1 MKRTTKLVSVLL
13 AVLLA
18 CSSFAILPTFAYEH
32 SSKAPGSQYEF
43 GDVNRDGV
51 IDIMDATLV
60 QKKAADKAVLDDEQI
75 ILGDVNGDGEVDISD
90 ATLIQKFVV
99 DRIDKFPVEDIVP
112 TEPTTEPT
120 DEPTTEEPTEPA
132 PEGAYYILGTMNNW
146 SIDEDYMLTA
156 NEAAEGEYMFTGLNL
171 TTSDQFKIGYSENGA
186 EPKVWY
192 PDGYNNNYGQNGE
205 IKADGTYDVYFR
217 PDGQGGEDWFYNCIY
232 VAGEEQPTDEPGT
245 TAEPTEPGTTA
256 EPTEP
261 GTTEEPTEPGT
272 TAEPGADGYYIVG
285 TMTNWAVDADYALTA
300 NEASEGEYMFSG
312 LNLTTTDQF
321 KVVYSKDGADLTT
334 WYPDGMGNNY
344 GENGEIKADGT
355 YDVYFRPDGQGGE
368 DWFYNCIYVAGE
380 EQPTDEPGT
389 TEPGTEEPTGEPADV
404 VYSVAG
410 SSADIFGATWDASYK
425 GTEMTKGAD
434 GIYSITFEDVQPAN
448 EVQFKVVKDHSW
460 DVSYPAENYLFNV
473 VTACDVTITF
483 DPATETVKATGAG
496 VVIPGE
502 LDVYS
507 VIAVGNGEETYLNG
521 ANWEP
526 ANTDNAMTEIA
537 DGIWEFSMA
546 DIYAFDNYTIKFAVN
561 SVDEDGNPT
570 SNPWAH
576 NFGSAEEKLYP
587 TGEAIDAVYNGKNCI
602 FEVEED
608 GSTVKLQL
616 DLRNFDFTT
625 KQGAK
630 MTITV
635 TAPEEPVTKPTAEP
649 TEPATNEPTE
659 PATNEPTEPATNEP
673 TEPSNGGYFIVGTMT
688 NWAIDDNYRLAP
700 NDGVEYDE
708 YMFSGL
714 NLTTTD
720 QFKVVYSA
728 DGTALTTWYP
738 DGMGNNYGENGEI
751 TAAGTYDV
759 YFRPDGQ
766 GGEDWFYNCIYVAAK
781 EQPTEP
787 ATNEPTEPATNE
799 PTEPATE
806 PTTEEPAAED
816 VYSVAGSSADIF
828 GSAWDA
834 ESKTTEMTKGA
845 DGVYSITFED
855 VQPESNVEYKVV
867 KNHNWDTA
875 YPAQNA
881 TFSVTAV
888 SDVTITFDPAT
899 SAVNATV
906 TPTGEPE
913 PEPQGTVV
921 KLQPN
926 SNWTQ
931 DNARFAV
938 YVFNNSTG
946 KSEWADMTAV
956 GDGTYTVTLPE
967 GTWEKVIFC
976 RMNPSA
982 AANNWDNK
990 WNQSND
996 LDIVAGKTYVVP
1008 TGARDKWTA

>member
-51 IDIMDATLV
+51 IDIVDATLV
-60 QKKAADKAVLDDEQI
+60 QKKAADKAVLDDEQK
-75 ILGDVNGDGEVDISD
+75 ILGDVNGDGEVDILD

-232 VAGEEQPTDEPGT
+232 VTAAEEQPTDEPGT
-245 TAEPTEPGTTA
+245 TAEPTEPAPEGAYYILGTMNNWSVDENYMLTANEAAEGEYMFTGLELKTTDQFKVVYSEGGA
-256 EPTEP
+256 EPKVWYPDGMGNNYGENGEIKADGTYDVYFRPDGQGGEDWFYNCIYVAGEEQPTDEP
-261 GTTEEPTEPGT
+261 GTTAEPTEPGT

-389 TEPGTEEPTGEPADV
+389 TE
-404 VYSVAG
+404 
-410 SSADIFGATWDASYK
+410 
-425 GTEMTKGAD
+425 
-434 GIYSITFEDVQPAN
+434 
-448 EVQFKVVKDHSW
+448 
-460 DVSYPAENYLFNV
+460 
-473 VTACDVTITF
+473 
-483 DPATETVKATGAG
+483 
-496 VVIPGE
+496 
-502 LDVYS
+502 
-507 VIAVGNGEETYLNG
+507 
-521 ANWEP
+521 
-526 ANTDNAMTEIA
+526 
-537 DGIWEFSMA
+537 
-546 DIYAFDNYTIKFAVN
+546 
-561 SVDEDGNPT
+561 
-570 SNPWAH
+570 
-576 NFGSAEEKLYP
+576 
-587 TGEAIDAVYNGKNCI
+587 
-602 FEVEED
+602 
-608 GSTVKLQL
+608 
-616 DLRNFDFTT
+616 
-625 KQGAK
+625 
-630 MTITV
+630 
-635 TAPEEPVTKPTAEP
+635 EP

-673 TEPSNGGYFIVGTMT
+673 TEPAETITVYFTDAQNFGDVHVYYWPNGG
-688 NWAIDDNYRLAP
+688 
-700 NDGVEYDE
+700 
-708 YMFSGL
+708 
-714 NLTTTD
+714 
-720 QFKVVYSA
+720 
-728 DGTALTTWYP
+728 
-738 DGMGNNYGENGEI
+738 
-751 TAAGTYDV
+751 
-759 YFRPDGQ
+759 
-766 GGEDWFYNCIYVAAK
+766 DWPGVAAVEK
-781 EQPTEP
+781 ETNDFGQKVYQATVPADVNGIIFNGNGRQTVDIKEGIEDGAWWYTLDTQEDGKYNVELVNAPTDPTDPTEP
-787 ATNEPTEPATNE
+787 TTE
-799 PTEPATE
+799 EPATE

-816 VYSVAGSSADIF
+816 VYSVAGSSANIF

-921 KLQPN
+921 KLKPN

-1008 TGARDKWTA
+1008 TGAWDKWTA